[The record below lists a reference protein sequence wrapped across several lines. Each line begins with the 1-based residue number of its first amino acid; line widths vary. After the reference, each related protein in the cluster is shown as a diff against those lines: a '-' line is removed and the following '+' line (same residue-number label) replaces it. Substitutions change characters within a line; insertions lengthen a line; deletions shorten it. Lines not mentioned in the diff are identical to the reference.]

1 MIHRLRASVPVVGKG
16 SALPRG
22 PLRILAV
29 SDETE
34 PAFDFERNRDDLRPI
49 DGIVG
54 AGDLRPE
61 YLDFLSEA
69 FKAPLLYVLGN
80 HDRGGGWQES
90 VHHVP
95 EPIDGAWHD
104 LGGLAVAGLS
114 WPSDGSVRAIHD
126 DTLAWRQVARCFV
139 KVRGRSPDIIVSH
152 APPQG
157 LGDTPE
163 DHYHRGFAAYRWLCD
178 RLKPALWIHGHTSLA
193 ASNGWW
199 VSHGPTTVINATGAV
214 LIEVST
220 SDQALAATPPGSG
233 ATIGD
238 RSGTEA
244 VRSAVIS
251 EGKSETH

>member
-1 MIHRLRASVPVVGKG
+1 VIHRLRATVPVNGRS
-16 SALPRG
+16 SAVPRG

-34 PAFDFERNRDDLRPI
+34 PAFDFERNRDDLMPI
-49 DGIVG
+49 DGIV
-54 AGDLRPE
+54 ALETCAPE

-114 WPSDGSVRAIHD
+114 WPSDGRARAIHD

-163 DHYHRGFAAYRWLCD
+163 DHYHRGFAAYRWLCE
-178 RLKPALWIHGHTSLA
+178 RLKPSLWIHGHTSLA

-214 LIEVST
+214 LIEVS
-220 SDQALAATPPGSG
+220 SSELELAATQPGSG
-233 ATIGD
+233 ATIAD
-238 RSGTEA
+238 R
-244 VRSAVIS
+244 
-251 EGKSETH
+251 